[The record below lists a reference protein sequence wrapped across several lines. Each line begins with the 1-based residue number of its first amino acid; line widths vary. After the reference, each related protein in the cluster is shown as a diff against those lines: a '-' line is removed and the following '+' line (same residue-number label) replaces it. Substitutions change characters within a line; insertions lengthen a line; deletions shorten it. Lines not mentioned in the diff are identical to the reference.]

1 MFISIAFKQ
10 SPNLLNPYCN
20 SKQFNGCI
28 NNSLTIYMKGKG
40 LINYLA
46 KVGFKEAI
54 HDYCFSHQS
63 KSYKDNME
71 FIFTDSL
78 NRKYFYFPELKNM
91 PLPLLE
97 KLNEL
102 QEQLNAKIP
111 GRDLDKWVECIEKT
125 LNGNSLNKVT
135 DAGYWLGV
143 LKDRRSI
150 LFDPT
155 LLTEIA
161 ALLYICEDENP
172 CFYSK
177 ELHKEKFE
185 MLWADSREGTKLYDF
200 FQQAGMKGYI
210 PSGNITPQNW
220 EQYLAE
226 SMVKIEAFNSAVM
239 RISTLGLGL
248 EE

>member
-1 MFISIAFKQ
+1 
-10 SPNLLNPYCN
+10 
-20 SKQFNGCI
+20 
-28 NNSLTIYMKGKG
+28 MKGKA

-46 KVGFKEAI
+46 KVGFKDAI

-78 NRKYFYFPELKNM
+78 NRKYFYFPDLKNM

-102 QEQLNAKIP
+102 QEQLNSKVP
-111 GRDLDKWVECIEKT
+111 GRDLDSWMQAVEKV
-125 LNGNSLNKVT
+125 LNSNSNTKVT
-135 DAGYWLGV
+135 DFGYWIGV

-155 LLTEIA
+155 ILTEIA
-161 ALLYICEDENP
+161 ALLYIREDENP
-172 CFYSK
+172 CVYNK

-185 MLWADSREGTKLYDF
+185 MLWKDSQQGMKLYDF
-200 FQQAGMKGYI
+200 FQQAGLKGYI
-210 PSGNITPQNW
+210 PSGNITPVNW
-220 EQYLAE
+220 EQYLQE
-226 SMVKIEAFNSAVM
+226 SMAKIEAFNSAVTQ
-239 RISTLGLGL
+239 ISTLGSSVG
-248 EE
+248 E

>member
-1 MFISIAFKQ
+1 
-10 SPNLLNPYCN
+10 
-20 SKQFNGCI
+20 
-28 NNSLTIYMKGKG
+28 MKGKA

-46 KVGFKEAI
+46 KVGFKDAI

-78 NRKYFYFPELKNM
+78 NRKYFYFPDLKNM

-102 QEQLNAKIP
+102 QEQLNSKVP
-111 GRDLDKWVECIEKT
+111 GRDLDSWMQSVEKV
-125 LNGNSLNKVT
+125 LNSNSNTKVT
-135 DAGYWLGV
+135 DVGYWIGV

-155 LLTEIA
+155 ILTEIA
-161 ALLYICEDENP
+161 ALLYIREDENP
-172 CFYSK
+172 CVYNK

-185 MLWADSREGTKLYDF
+185 MLWKDSQQGMKLYDF
-200 FQQAGMKGYI
+200 FQQAGLRGYI
-210 PSGNITPQNW
+210 PSGNITPVNW
-220 EQYLAE
+220 EQYLQE
-226 SMVKIEAFNSAVM
+226 SMAKIEAFNSAVTQ
-239 RISTLGLGL
+239 ISTLGSSVG
-248 EE
+248 E

>member
-1 MFISIAFKQ
+1 
-10 SPNLLNPYCN
+10 
-20 SKQFNGCI
+20 
-28 NNSLTIYMKGKG
+28 MKGKG

-63 KSYKDNME
+63 KTYKDNME
-71 FIFTDSL
+71 FIFTDSE
-78 NRKYFYFPELKNM
+78 NRKYFYFPDLKNM

-102 QEQLNAKIP
+102 QEQLNSKIP
-111 GRDLDKWVECIEKT
+111 GRDLDSWVEAITKS
-125 LNGNSLNKVT
+125 LNGNSTTKLT

-161 ALLYICEDENP
+161 ALLYIREDENP
-172 CFYSK
+172 CVYNK

-185 MLWADSREGTKLYDF
+185 LLWKDSQQGMKLYDF
-200 FQQAGMKGYI
+200 FQQAGLKGYI
-210 PSGNITPQNW
+210 PSGTITPANW
-220 EQYLAE
+220 EQYLQE
-226 SMVKIEAFNSAVM
+226 SMAKIEAFNSAVT
-239 RISTLGLGL
+239 RISTLGLSV